1 MGAPPKAAELAEI
14 GIQNAI
20 EWTWTVCS
28 GHSAAI
34 KMGDA
39 YMRMLIAMG
48 ALLLVSTASAY
59 AGTVSVPEIDAYAG
73 LAAIG
78 AVGAISALIWER
90 RRKNQN

>member
-1 MGAPPKAAELAEI
+1 
-14 GIQNAI
+14 
-20 EWTWTVCS
+20 
-28 GHSAAI
+28 
-34 KMGDA
+34 
-39 YMRMLIAMG
+39 MRILIVMG

-59 AGTVSVPEIDAYAG
+59 AGTVSVPEIDVHAG